1 MDVGIGLPAPI
12 PGVSGPSIIEWALKA
27 EAGPF
32 SSVGLIDRLVYPN
45 HEPLITLAAVAG
57 QPSASGLSRRSC

>member
-12 PGVSGPSIIEWALKA
+12 PGDSGPSIIEWALKA

-32 SSVGLIDRLVYPN
+32 SSVCLIDRLVYLN

-57 QPSASGLSRRSC
+57 AT